1 MIHFE
6 LGVSFLYIHAC
17 SSLASDCPQ
26 GWGQVLS
33 SKEGHSLKN
42 KDSADKLA
50 PFLMAAG
57 DGCLDLVKEALGVA
71 STEPDAIHPLPLLAT
86 QIYLLLTLC
95 LFHAGTVALEFWL
108 VPISFNL

>member
-1 MIHFE
+1 MIYFE
-6 LGVSFLYIHAC
+6 LGGQFFVHHAC
-17 SSLASDCPQ
+17 SLLASDCPQ

-42 KDSADKLA
+42 KDSAEKLA

-71 STEPDAIHPLPLLAT
+71 STEPDAIHPLPLLPT
-86 QIYLLLTLC
+86 QICLLLTLC
-95 LFHAGTVALEFWL
+95 
-108 VPISFNL
+108 

>member
-1 MIHFE
+1 M
-6 LGVSFLYIHAC
+6 YIHAY

-26 GWGQVLS
+26 GREQVLS
-33 SKEGHSLKN
+33 SNEGHSLQN
-42 KDSADKLA
+42 GEKLA

-86 QIYLLLTLC
+86 QIYLLLTLH
-95 LFHAGTVALEFWL
+95 LFHAGMVVLEFWL
-108 VPISFNL
+108 VPISCNL